1 MTILGT
7 YILVSLGFV
16 AVAMIE
22 FAVILLLNRK
32 TTPAISQEK
41 GLDRTK
47 NDLKMFQS
55 KTKINTI
62 LDENIKNTKKQNGA
76 VPPVHVLDLIAFCV
90 HSSAYLI
97 FNTLYWNEYFN

>member
-16 AVAMIE
+16 SVAMIE

-32 TTPAISQEK
+32 TTPVISQEK

-47 NDLKMFQS
+47 NDLKMFHS
-55 KTKINTI
+55 KTKIDTI
-62 LDENIKNTKKQNGA
+62 LGGNIKNTKKQNIA
-76 VPPVHVLDLIAFCV
+76 IPPVHVLDLIAFCV

-97 FNTLYWNEYFN
+97 FNTLYWNECFN

>member
-22 FAVILLLNRK
+22 FAVILLLTRK
-32 TTPAISQEK
+32 TTPTIRQEK

-47 NDLKMFQS
+47 NNLTMLQS

-62 LDENIKNTKKQNGA
+62 LDGNIKNTKKPNVA
-76 VPPVHVLDLIAFCV
+76 IPPVHVLDLIAFCV

-97 FNTLYWNEYFN
+97 FNTLYWNDFFN